1 MPVFQAYRL
10 HAPASP
16 STDGVPDARIVSMRD
31 DDLSPGNVLIRVA
44 YSSINFKDAL
54 AWAGRNS
61 IVRQYPRIGG
71 IDLTGTIEA
80 SADPALPPGT
90 PVVVH
95 GFGIGVDHDGGHAQY
110 ARMPA
115 ESVLP
120 LPPGMSLLDAATLG
134 AAGYTAALSLD
145 AMEHNGLTP
154 DAGPVAVTGATGG
167 VASVAI
173 DLFAGRGYRV
183 AAITGKANEAA
194 YLKNLGAAEVLPR
207 ETFGPGK
214 KPLDKAVW
222 AGGVD
227 SVGGETLAGL
237 IRAMQL
243 NGVVT
248 AFGNA
253 AGAELPVTVL
263 PFILRGVR
271 LIGINANSPMPL
283 RTRIWQRLATDLKPR
298 HLAEIRRVIPLR
310 QLPES
315 LAQVLAGGAR
325 GRFVVDMAA

>member
-1 MPVFQAYRL
+1 MPSFQAFRL

-16 STDGVPDARIVSMRD
+16 AAGALPDAHFVTINDS
-31 DDLSPGNVLIRVA
+31 DLSPGNVLIRTA

-90 PVVVH
+90 LVVVH

-167 VASVAI
+167 VGSVAI

-183 AAITGKANEAA
+183 AAISGDRK
-194 YLKNLGAAEVLPR
+194 
-207 ETFGPGK
+207 
-214 KPLDKAVW
+214 
-222 AGGVD
+222 
-227 SVGGETLAGL
+227 SV
-237 IRAMQL
+237 
-243 NGVVT
+243 V
-248 AFGNA
+248 
-253 AGAELPVTVL
+253 
-263 PFILRGVR
+263 
-271 LIGINANSPMPL
+271 
-283 RTRIWQRLATDLKPR
+283 
-298 HLAEIRRVIPLR
+298 
-310 QLPES
+310 
-315 LAQVLAGGAR
+315 
-325 GRFVVDMAA
+325 